1 MKKKILYSFMAL
13 LMLAFTACKPD
24 EVIDDPTDPNNP
36 AGNDTTGLSTTT
48 QEQAADYS
56 WDTNNEDVIY
66 LNGTSI
72 STTSTKVNVAGT
84 TATIKA
90 GGNFRVTG
98 TLDNG
103 QLKVSNTDGL
113 IVRLILDNANIT
125 NTTTAPLFVEQG
137 KKTVVIMP
145 AGTTNSF
152 TDALT
157 HDTLIDSTNAAIYSR
172 DYISFVGEGMLN
184 VNGKFQDGINGK
196 DEVII
201 KSGNITINAVDDGIR
216 GKDFVLIHGGTLNV
230 TTTSGDGFKSDDATI
245 GGLGFISINGGNSTI
260 VSKGDGISAS
270 GAVNISDGSVNV
282 TAGGGGTATPSTT
295 ISSKGLKGDESVN
308 VTGGTVVLSTADDAI
323 NSNNLA
329 YISGGNITIATKSD
343 GINGAQKVLTTGG
356 TINMTV
362 GGGSTATAS
371 TIISCKGIKSPV
383 TVHLNGGDITINS
396 ADDCIHSDNAVYL
409 GGAII
414 NGQTN
419 SSTGDGIHAEDSVT
433 VNGGTCTITKSYE
446 ALEAKF
452 ITINSGS
459 VYITATND
467 GVNAT
472 AGLVS
477 GGTESD
483 DGSVFKITGGLL
495 NASAASGDC
504 IDSNGD
510 ILINGGV
517 VVGHGPT
524 SAPELG
530 VDLNGTFSISG
541 GLFVASGPSTQMFE
555 SPTTSSTQK
564 SVAVTFSSTVSA
576 NTIFNVQDASG
587 NNLVTFKPA
596 RGYKTM
602 IFSSQMLVAG
612 TTFSIYTGGSSTGTN
627 DNGYYSGGTYS
638 GGTMRTTFTCSS
650 TVTSVTV
657 N

>member
-1 MKKKILYSFMAL
+1 MKKKILYSLMAL
-13 LMLAFTACKPD
+13 LMLAIASCNPD
-24 EVIDDPTDPNNP
+24 EVIDDPTDPDNP
-36 AGNDTTGLSTTT
+36 NGTDTTGLSTTT
-48 QEQAADYS
+48 QEQSADYT

-72 STTSTKVNVAGT
+72 STTSTKVTVAGT

-113 IVRLILDNANIT
+113 IVRLILDNANVT

-145 AGTTNSF
+145 AGTTSSF

-157 HDTLIDSTNAAIYSR
+157 HDTLIDSTCAAIYSR
-172 DYISFVGEGMLN
+172 DYISFFGDGMLN

-201 KSGNITINAVDDGIR
+201 KSGNITINAMDDGIR

-230 TTTSGDGFKSDDATI
+230 TTTSGDGIKSDDATI
-245 GGLGFISINGGNSTI
+245 GALGYISIDGGTSVV
-260 VSKGDGISAS
+260 VSKGDGISAT

-282 TAGGGGTATPSTT
+282 TAGGGGTTTPSTT

-308 VTGGTVVLSTADDAI
+308 VTGGTIVLSTADDAI
-323 NSNNLA
+323 NSNNIA
-329 YISGGNITIATKSD
+329 FIGGGNITITTKSD
-343 GINGAQKVLTTGG
+343 GISGSQNVLTTGG

-371 TIISCKGIKSPV
+371 TTISCKGIKSPV
-383 TVHLNGGDITINS
+383 AVHLNGGDITINS

-409 GGAII
+409 AGATI

-419 SSTGDGIHAEDSVT
+419 SSAGDGIHAEDSVT
-433 VNGGTCTITKSYE
+433 FNGGTCTITKSYE
-446 ALEAKF
+446 ALEAKY

-459 VYITATND
+459 VYITASND

-477 GGTESD
+477 GGTETN

-495 NASAASGDC
+495 NASVTNGDC
-504 IDSNGD
+504 IDSNGS
-510 ILINGGV
+510 LTVSGGV
-517 VVGHGPT
+517 VVAHGPQ

-530 VDLNGTFSISG
+530 VDVNGTFSISG
-541 GLFVASGPSTQMFE
+541 GIFVASGPSTQMFE
-555 SPTTSSTQK
+555 TPATSSTQK

-576 NTIFNVQDASG
+576 NTIFNIQDASG
-587 NNLVTFKPA
+587 NTLVTFKPA

-602 IFSSQMLVAG
+602 TFSSPLLASG
-612 TTFSIYTGGSSTGTN
+612 ITYSIYTGGSCTGTN
-627 DNGYYSGGTYS
+627 DNGYYTGGTYS
-638 GGTMRTTFTCSS
+638 GGTMRKTFTCSS